1 MSLAHPPIPD
11 HLRPHVWAKSMYTY
25 PAYPNLPVHS
35 IADFLFSAI
44 GIASSTPFRWDF
56 IDAPAPGSL
65 IFVWMSPQ
73 TFAAAPTDGY
83 QYLDPENVLHLAVG
97 DKVFPNSLYI
107 PDNERWLKYTNINMG
122 SIHEQ
127 KE

>member
-1 MSLAHPPIPD
+1 MAHAHPPISD

-25 PAYPNLPVHS
+25 PAYPNLPVQS
-35 IADFLFSAI
+35 IADFLFNAI
-44 GIASSTPFRWDF
+44 RIASSTPFRWDF

-73 TFAAAPTDGY
+73 TYAPPPTDGY
-83 QYLDPENVLHLAVG
+83 QYLDPESILHLAVG
-97 DKVFPNSLYI
+97 DKVFPLHFYI
-107 PDNERWLKYTNINMG
+107 PDNKRWSKYTNINTG

-127 KE
+127 KG